1 MNMRAILPFSRENR
15 RQQPLTLFD
24 TLQREVDQ
32 LFDDFSRGV
41 ASGNSTS
48 SGSLMP
54 SIMPSMDVAETDKQI
69 ELTVELPG
77 LEQKD
82 VDISVSDNMLTIR
95 GEKKSETE
103 QKDKNFRRVE
113 RVYGTFHRVVELP
126 PGIDPSAINAT
137 MSNGVLRIT
146 VPKPARSETKKIEVK
161 PAA

>member
-15 RQQPLTLFD
+15 RQQPLTVFD
-24 TLQREVDQ
+24 TLQREVEQ
-32 LFDDFSRGV
+32 LFDDFSRGL
-41 ASGNSTS
+41 SPGNSTS

-54 SIMPSMDVAETDKQI
+54 SIIPSMDVAETDKQI
-69 ELTVELPG
+69 ELSIELPG
-77 LEQKD
+77 LQQRD

-95 GEKKSETE
+95 GEKKAETE

-113 RVYGTFHRVVELP
+113 RVYGTFYRVVELP
-126 PGIDPSAINAT
+126 PGIDPSAINAM

-146 VPKPARSETKKIEVK
+146 IPKPARSETKKIEVK